1 MFNFTGIGAVIDWS
15 MSGHIIEKYG
25 WKYAFYVVAII
36 FGIFILL
43 QLLFVF
49 DSPSKHPRI
58 EENEKE
64 MIIRK
69 LNATAGSGKKVNFRL
84 FLLAQFAILIDTM
97 NSVVAVAPF

>member
-1 MFNFTGIGAVIDWS
+1 MFNFTGIGAVVDWS

-58 EENEKE
+58 EEKEKE
-64 MIIRK
+64 MITRK
-69 LNATAGSGKKVNFRL
+69 LNSTAASGKKVIFGFFSLRNLRY
-84 FLLAQFAILIDTM
+84 
-97 NSVVAVAPF
+97 